1 MLDTGLLLRSAV
13 LDVILGILVLI
24 SFLAILTSK
33 LFTNQLV
40 FNEPVDWL
48 LLVECCAAR
57 ALFVV
62 FDPVLNTADAV
73 KRLACFT
80 LHGLPSHH
88 EANVTN

>member
-1 MLDTGLLLRSAV
+1 MIFR
-13 LDVILGILVLI
+13 ILVLK
-24 SFLAILTSK
+24 SFLAILTSE

-48 LLVECCAAR
+48 LLVECRAAR

-62 FDPVLNTADAV
+62 FYPVLNTADAV
-73 KRLACFT
+73 ERLACFT